1 MKIQIAPSI
10 LSADFG
16 KLNAE
21 IAEIEPYS
29 ELIHIDVMDG
39 HFVPNI
45 TIGPAVT
52 KSIVTSLP
60 KDVHLMISDPVK
72 YAPEFAKAGADMISF
87 HAEIFENDLEGLKN
101 AIQEIKKLNVK
112 VGLTLNPDKPLD
124 IILPVLDMS
133 DFVLIMSVYA
143 GFGGQKFMPE
153 VLQKVRDLRTKYNY
167 TKDIQIDGGISKET
181 INEAVAS
188 GANMFVA
195 GSAIFGKNDRK
206 KAIEDIRN
214 SIK

>member
-206 KAIEDIRN
+206 KAIEDIRS

>member
-1 MKIQIAPSI
+1 
-10 LSADFG
+10 
-16 KLNAE
+16 
-21 IAEIEPYS
+21 
-29 ELIHIDVMDG
+29 
-39 HFVPNI
+39 
-45 TIGPAVT
+45 
-52 KSIVTSLP
+52 
-60 KDVHLMISDPVK
+60 
-72 YAPEFAKAGADMISF
+72 
-87 HAEIFENDLEGLKN
+87 
-101 AIQEIKKLNVK
+101 
-112 VGLTLNPDKPLD
+112 
-124 IILPVLDMS
+124 MS